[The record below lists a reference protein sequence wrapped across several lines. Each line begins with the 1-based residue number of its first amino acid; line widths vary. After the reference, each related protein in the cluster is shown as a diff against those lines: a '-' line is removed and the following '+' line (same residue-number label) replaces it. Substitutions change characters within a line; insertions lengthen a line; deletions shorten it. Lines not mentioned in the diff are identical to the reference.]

1 MPCESGVQSRGIDT
15 RRLLPYLPFLTGAS
29 PGATGKG
36 GCALKRILSIDDD
49 PQILKAFESAIQQKG
64 YEILTSTD
72 PNEVG
77 KLLSENDID
86 LVMLDVRMP
95 QKSGFDVFRELKK
108 KNKKL
113 KVLFVTAYPKSFSVR
128 NDDMLKMWKQDF
140 ADGETDIMYKP
151 FALDV
156 LYQKIEGLIGPAK

>member
-1 MPCESGVQSRGIDT
+1 
-15 RRLLPYLPFLTGAS
+15 
-29 PGATGKG
+29 
-36 GCALKRILSIDDD
+36 LKKILSVDDD
-49 PQILKAFESAIQQKG
+49 PKILKAFESAIQQKG
-64 YEILTSTD
+64 YEILITTD

-77 KLLSENDID
+77 KILGENNID

-151 FALDV
+151 FTLDV
-156 LYQKIEGLIGPAK
+156 LYEKIEGLIGPADEAAS

>member
-1 MPCESGVQSRGIDT
+1 
-15 RRLLPYLPFLTGAS
+15 
-29 PGATGKG
+29 
-36 GCALKRILSIDDD
+36 LKRILSIDDD
-49 PQILKAFESAIQQKG
+49 PKILKAFESAIQQKG

-72 PNEVG
+72 PNDG
-77 KLLSENDID
+77 AKLLGEQSFD

-95 QKSGFDVFRELKK
+95 EKSGFDVFRELKK
-108 KNKKL
+108 KNPKL

-156 LYQKIEGLIGPAK
+156 LYQKIEGLIGPPS

>member
-1 MPCESGVQSRGIDT
+1 MKKV
-15 RRLLPYLPFLTGAS
+15 
-29 PGATGKG
+29 
-36 GCALKRILSIDDD
+36 ILSIDDD
-49 PQILKAFESAIQQKG
+49 PKILKAIESAIHQKG
-64 YEILTSTD
+64 YGILTTTD

-77 KLLSENDID
+77 KILGENDIE

-95 QKSGFDVFRELKK
+95 QKSGFDVFREVKK
-108 KNKKL
+108 KNPKL

-151 FALDV
+151 FTLDV
-156 LYQKIEGLIGPAK
+156 LYEKIEGLIGPADEAAS

>member
-1 MPCESGVQSRGIDT
+1 M
-15 RRLLPYLPFLTGAS
+15 
-29 PGATGKG
+29 K
-36 GCALKRILSIDDD
+36 KILSVDDD
-49 PQILKAFESAIQQKG
+49 PKILKAFESAIQQKG
-64 YEILTSTD
+64 YEILITTD

-77 KLLSENDID
+77 KILGENNID

-108 KNKKL
+108 RTPKL

-151 FALDV
+151 FTLDV
-156 LYQKIEGLIGPAK
+156 LYEKIEGLIGPADEAAS

>member
-1 MPCESGVQSRGIDT
+1 M
-15 RRLLPYLPFLTGAS
+15 
-29 PGATGKG
+29 
-36 GCALKRILSIDDD
+36 KRILSIDDD
-49 PQILKAFESAIQQKG
+49 PKILTAFESAIQQKG
-64 YEILTSTD
+64 YEIRTTTD
-72 PNEVG
+72 PNEAG
-77 KLLSENDID
+77 KLMSEQSFD

-108 KNKKL
+108 KNQKL

-151 FALDV
+151 FALEV

>member
-1 MPCESGVQSRGIDT
+1 MR
-15 RRLLPYLPFLTGAS
+15 
-29 PGATGKG
+29 K
-36 GCALKRILSIDDD
+36 ILSVDDD
-49 PQILKAFESAIQQKG
+49 PKILKAIESAIRQKG
-64 YEILTSTD
+64 YEILTTTD

-77 KLLSENDID
+77 KLLRENEID

-95 QKSGFDVFRELKK
+95 QKSGFEIFRELKRK
-108 KNKKL
+108 KTAKF

-128 NDDMLKMWKQDF
+128 NEDMLKMWKQDF

-156 LYQKIEGLIGPAK
+156 LYQKIEGLIGPAS

>member
-1 MPCESGVQSRGIDT
+1 M
-15 RRLLPYLPFLTGAS
+15 
-29 PGATGKG
+29 K
-36 GCALKRILSIDDD
+36 KILSIDDD

-64 YEILTSTD
+64 YEILTTTD

-77 KLLSENDID
+77 KILSEHSID

-151 FALDV
+151 FVLDV
-156 LYQKIEGLIGPAK
+156 LYQKIEGLIGPAS

>member
-1 MPCESGVQSRGIDT
+1 M
-15 RRLLPYLPFLTGAS
+15 
-29 PGATGKG
+29 K
-36 GCALKRILSIDDD
+36 KKKILSIDDD

-64 YEILTSTD
+64 YEILTTTD

-77 KLLSENDID
+77 KILSENDID

-156 LYQKIEGLIGPAK
+156 LYEKIEGLIGPAK